1 VNASGN
7 GNAPR
12 GDNWIDAIAGRL
24 SPTGENSFRDAL
36 RQFADQPEWCGDAGL
51 RSKITEQLR
60 TLTNADTSTLAD
72 CIPTSS
78 RDQALEHALI
88 AARRHHQSLH
98 DSDDAAG
105 DNASSSKCLCLVGS
119 DHGRSVLAR
128 MASGNPT
135 LRGNEWPLLP
145 GFVHASAD
153 RFVDRID
160 SSTAVALVS
169 PVDFSGVGQPLTAD
183 WWARC
188 RQRCDETGTLLII
201 DHGDTPAAGNGY
213 LFAHEMVAGIS
224 ADAVIL
230 SAGLVGELPGGL
242 LVLSES
248 LASHLDESAQS
259 SDLVGHLVSA
269 ALSTLIETDALATES
284 DAFAIALAERI
295 ATRGCVRD
303 LHACGHTVILE
314 LDVESQAWIEQ
325 SAAEQMHAHVC
336 SDHSVLFQP
345 PLLMT
350 SEHQEA
356 LIDRIDAVLAGLEG
370 TQELTEAAA
379 PEATAPAATAPAATD
394 SEATDLDAETEPADE
409 VHTND
414 LPIDSSLDADIDE
427 AASAE
432 DSDEELDDYED
443 DDDEAIEEDE
453 LDDMADEELAEEE
466 ETDDEFV
473 GGDEDEEHETEQEET
488 ELESNELDEF
498 ESNEETEKL

>member
-1 VNASGN
+1 MNASGN
-7 GNAPR
+7 GDAPR
-12 GDNWIDAIAGRL
+12 GDNWINAIAGRL

-36 RQFADQPEWCGDAGL
+36 RQFADQPEWCGDADL
-51 RSKITEQLR
+51 RTKITEQLR
-60 TLTNADTSTLAD
+60 TLTNADASTLAD

-88 AARRHHQSLH
+88 AARRRHLSQH
-98 DSDDAAG
+98 DAEDAAAE
-105 DNASSSKCLCLVGS
+105 NASAPKCLCLVGS
-119 DHGRSVLAR
+119 DHGRSIVAR
-128 MASGNPT
+128 MASGKPT

-145 GFVHASAD
+145 GFAHAPAE
-153 RFVDRID
+153 RFVDKID

-169 PVDFSGVGQPLTAD
+169 PVDFSGVGQPLTAE

-188 RQRCDETGTLLII
+188 RQRCDETGTQLIV

-213 LFAHEMVAGIS
+213 FFAHEMVAGIS

-230 SAGLVGELPGGL
+230 SAGLVGDLPGGL
-242 LVLSES
+242 LILSES
-248 LASHLDESAQS
+248 LASHLDQTVHS

-269 ALSTLIETDALATES
+269 ALSTLIETDALATEA

-314 LDVESQAWIEQ
+314 LDVESQAWTEQ
-325 SAAEQMHAHVC
+325 SAAEQLHADVC
-336 SDHSVLFQP
+336 SEHSVLFQP

-350 SEHQEA
+350 AEQREI

-370 TQELTEAAA
+370 TQESTEA
-379 PEATAPAATAPAATD
+379 T
-394 SEATDLDAETEPADE
+394 SSAETESNPMEEPADE
-409 VHTND
+409 VQPD
-414 LPIDSSLDADIDE
+414 ESPVDISLDADIDE

-432 DSDEELDDYED
+432 DSDEELDDDED

-453 LDDMADEELAEEE
+453 LDDTADEESAEED
-466 ETDDEFV
+466 ETDDEVV

-488 ELESNELDEF
+488 ELENNELDEF

>member
-1 VNASGN
+1 MNASGN
-7 GNAPR
+7 GDAPR
-12 GDNWIDAIAGRL
+12 GDNWINAIAGRL

-51 RSKITEQLR
+51 RTKITEQLR
-60 TLTNADTSTLAD
+60 TLTNADASTLSD

-88 AARRHHQSLH
+88 AARRRHLSQH
-98 DSDDAAG
+98 DAEDAAAE
-105 DNASSSKCLCLVGS
+105 NASAPKCLCLVGS
-119 DHGRSVLAR
+119 DHGRSIVAR
-128 MASGNPT
+128 MASGKPT

-145 GFVHASAD
+145 GFVHAPAE
-153 RFVDRID
+153 RFVDKID
-160 SSTAVALVS
+160 SSTAVALVA
-169 PVDFSGVGQPLTAD
+169 PVDFSGVGQPLTAE

-188 RQRCDETGTLLII
+188 RQRCDETGTQLIV

-213 LFAHEMVAGIS
+213 FFAHEMVAGIS

-230 SAGLVGELPGGL
+230 SAGLVGDLPGGL

-248 LASHLDESAQS
+248 LASHLDQTVHS

-269 ALSTLIETDALATES
+269 ALSTLIETDALATEA

-314 LDVESQAWIEQ
+314 LDVESQAWTEQ
-325 SAAEQMHAHVC
+325 SAAEQLHADVC
-336 SDHSVLFQP
+336 SEHSVLFQP

-350 SEHQEA
+350 AEQREI

-370 TQELTEAAA
+370 NQESTEA
-379 PEATAPAATAPAATD
+379 T
-394 SEATDLDAETEPADE
+394 SSAETESDPMEEPADE
-409 VHTND
+409 AQPDESPVD
-414 LPIDSSLDADIDE
+414 ISLDADIDE

-432 DSDEELDDYED
+432 DSAEELDDDED

-453 LDDMADEELAEEE
+453 LDDTADEELAEED
-466 ETDDEFV
+466 ETDDEVV

-488 ELESNELDEF
+488 ELENNELDEF

>member
-7 GNAPR
+7 GDAPR
-12 GDNWIDAIAGRL
+12 GDNWINAIAGRL

-36 RQFADQPEWCGDAGL
+36 RQFADQPEWCGDADL
-51 RSKITEQLR
+51 RTKITEQLR
-60 TLTNADTSTLAD
+60 TLTNADASTLAD

-88 AARRHHQSLH
+88 AARRRHLSQH
-98 DSDDAAG
+98 DAEDAAAE
-105 DNASSSKCLCLVGS
+105 NASAPKCLCLVGS
-119 DHGRSVLAR
+119 DHGRSIVAR
-128 MASGNPT
+128 MASGKPT

-145 GFVHASAD
+145 GFVHAPAE
-153 RFVDRID
+153 RFVDKID

-169 PVDFSGVGQPLTAD
+169 PVDFSGVGQPLTAE

-188 RQRCDETGTLLII
+188 RQRCDETGTQLIV

-213 LFAHEMVAGIS
+213 FFAHEMVAGIS

-230 SAGLVGELPGGL
+230 SAGLVGDLPGGL

-248 LASHLDESAQS
+248 LASHLDQTVHS

-269 ALSTLIETDALATES
+269 ALSTLIETDALATEA

-314 LDVESQAWIEQ
+314 LDVESQAWTEQ
-325 SAAEQMHAHVC
+325 SAAEQLHADVC
-336 SDHSVLFQP
+336 SEHSVLFQP

-350 SEHQEA
+350 AEQREI

-370 TQELTEAAA
+370 TQELTEA
-379 PEATAPAATAPAATD
+379 T
-394 SEATDLDAETEPADE
+394 SSAETESNPMEEPADE
-409 VHTND
+409 VQPD
-414 LPIDSSLDADIDE
+414 ESPVDISLDADIDE
-427 AASAE
+427 AAPAE
-432 DSDEELDDYED
+432 DSDEELDDDED

-453 LDDMADEELAEEE
+453 LNDTADEESAEED
-466 ETDDEFV
+466 ETDDEVV

-488 ELESNELDEF
+488 ELENNELDEF

>member
-1 VNASGN
+1 MNASGN
-7 GNAPR
+7 GDAPR
-12 GDNWIDAIAGRL
+12 GDNWINAIAGRL

-36 RQFADQPEWCGDAGL
+36 RQFADQPEWCGDADL
-51 RSKITEQLR
+51 RTKITEQLR
-60 TLTNADTSTLAD
+60 TLTNADASTLAD

-88 AARRHHQSLH
+88 AARRRHLSQH
-98 DSDDAAG
+98 DAEDAAAE
-105 DNASSSKCLCLVGS
+105 NASAPKCLCLVGS
-119 DHGRSVLAR
+119 DHGRSIVAR
-128 MASGNPT
+128 MASGKPT

-145 GFVHASAD
+145 GFVHAPAE
-153 RFVDRID
+153 RFVDKID

-169 PVDFSGVGQPLTAD
+169 PVDFSGVGQPLTAE

-188 RQRCDETGTLLII
+188 RQRCDETGTQLIV

-213 LFAHEMVAGIS
+213 FFAHEMVAGIS

-230 SAGLVGELPGGL
+230 SAGLVGDLPGGL

-248 LASHLDESAQS
+248 LASHLDQTVHS

-269 ALSTLIETDALATES
+269 ALSTLIETDALATEA

-314 LDVESQAWIEQ
+314 LDVESQAWTEQ
-325 SAAEQMHAHVC
+325 SAAEQLHADVC
-336 SDHSVLFQP
+336 SEHSVLFQP

-350 SEHQEA
+350 AEQREI

-370 TQELTEAAA
+370 TQELTEA
-379 PEATAPAATAPAATD
+379 T
-394 SEATDLDAETEPADE
+394 SSAETESNPMEEPADE
-409 VHTND
+409 VQPD
-414 LPIDSSLDADIDE
+414 ESPVDISLDADIDE
-427 AASAE
+427 AAPAE
-432 DSDEELDDYED
+432 DSDEELDDDED

-453 LDDMADEELAEEE
+453 LNDTADEESAEED
-466 ETDDEFV
+466 ETDDEVV

-488 ELESNELDEF
+488 ELENNELDEF

>member
-1 VNASGN
+1 MNASGN
-7 GNAPR
+7 GDAPR
-12 GDNWIDAIAGRL
+12 GDNWINAIAGRL

-36 RQFADQPEWCGDAGL
+36 RQFADQPEWCGDADL
-51 RSKITEQLR
+51 RTKITEQLR
-60 TLTNADTSTLAD
+60 TLTNADASTLAD

-88 AARRHHQSLH
+88 AARRRHLSQH
-98 DSDDAAG
+98 DAEDAAAE
-105 DNASSSKCLCLVGS
+105 NASAPKCLCLVGS
-119 DHGRSVLAR
+119 DHGRSIVAR
-128 MASGNPT
+128 MASGKPT

-145 GFVHASAD
+145 GFAHAPAE
-153 RFVDRID
+153 RFVDKID
-160 SSTAVALVS
+160 SSTAVALVA
-169 PVDFSGVGQPLTAD
+169 PVDFSGVGQPLTAE

-188 RQRCDETGTLLII
+188 RQRCDETGTQLIV

-213 LFAHEMVAGIS
+213 FFAHEMVAGIS

-230 SAGLVGELPGGL
+230 SAGLVGDLPGGL
-242 LVLSES
+242 LILSES
-248 LASHLDESAQS
+248 LASHLDQTVHS
-259 SDLVGHLVSA
+259 SDLVGHFVSA
-269 ALSTLIETDALATES
+269 ALSTLIETDALATEA

-314 LDVESQAWIEQ
+314 LDVESQAWIDQ
-325 SAAEQMHAHVC
+325 SAAEQLHADVC
-336 SDHSVLFQP
+336 SEHSVLFQP

-350 SEHQEA
+350 AEQREI

-370 TQELTEAAA
+370 TQESTEA
-379 PEATAPAATAPAATD
+379 T
-394 SEATDLDAETEPADE
+394 SSAETESDPMEEPAAEVQPDE
-409 VHTND
+409 AQPDESPVD
-414 LPIDSSLDADIDE
+414 ISLDADIDE

-432 DSDEELDDYED
+432 DSDEELDDDED

-453 LDDMADEELAEEE
+453 LDDTADEELAEED
-466 ETDDEFV
+466 ETDDEVV

-488 ELESNELDEF
+488 ELENNELDEF